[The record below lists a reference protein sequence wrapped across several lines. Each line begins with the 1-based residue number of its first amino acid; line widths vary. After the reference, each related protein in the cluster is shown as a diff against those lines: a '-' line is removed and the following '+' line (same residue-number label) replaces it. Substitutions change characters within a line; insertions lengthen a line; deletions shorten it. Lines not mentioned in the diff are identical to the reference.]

1 MKPYESKCLIIIIII
16 SIFYLFLHCSK
27 KETFENIDSF
37 IKSTNNGKWNF
48 SSYNPYSDLHNFSDV
63 FYIINDINDNNLQL
77 MSYDE
82 RLKYNKDKLNSMN
95 NTNTKLLIEKILN
108 KYNNSTNSVTI
119 QDIKYTKFGLSI
131 NYRVLLINAFDKLN
145 YVKNK
150 AKLKNLIN
158 TSLIK
163 DIKLY
168 YINKYIENL
177 SITSQL
183 ILMKILLL
191 N

>member
-1 MKPYESKCLIIIIII
+1 
-16 SIFYLFLHCSK
+16 
-27 KETFENIDSF
+27 
-37 IKSTNNGKWNF
+37 
-48 SSYNPYSDLHNFSDV
+48 
-63 FYIINDINDNNLQL
+63 

-95 NTNTKLLIEKILN
+95 NSNTKLLIEKILN

-177 SITSQL
+177 SITNQFDFDENIVVEL
-183 ILMKILLL
+183 KYKINKNLLKIILFLMEHII
-191 N
+191 

>member
-1 MKPYESKCLIIIIII
+1 
-16 SIFYLFLHCSK
+16 
-27 KETFENIDSF
+27 
-37 IKSTNNGKWNF
+37 
-48 SSYNPYSDLHNFSDV
+48 
-63 FYIINDINDNNLQL
+63 
-77 MSYDE
+77 
-82 RLKYNKDKLNSMN
+82 MN

-108 KYNNSTNSVTI
+108 KYNNSKKSVTI

-177 SITSQL
+177 SITSQFDFDENIVVEL
-183 ILMKILLL
+183 KYKI
-191 N
+191 NKNDFKNTTIFDGTYNIDYVNYI